1 MPNMKIPR
9 TEMPQ
14 QDPQVRARNF
24 LEVATGYTMQMALDE
39 ASRCLNCKHK
49 PCMEGCP
56 VSVKIPEFIALVA
69 EGKFED
75 AYNKITET
83 GKLFVQRI
91 KEARAEMA
99 K

>member
-49 PCMEGCP
+49 PCVAGCP
-56 VSVKIPEFIALVA
+56 VNIDIPDFIQKINEENL
-69 EGKFED
+69 EG
-75 AYNKITET
+75 AYQVISESSS
-83 GKLFVQRI
+83 LPAV
-91 KEARAEMA
+91 
-99 K
+99 

>member
-14 QDPQVRARNF
+14 QDPKVRARNF

-49 PCMEGCP
+49 PCVDGCP
-56 VSVKIPEFIALVA
+56 VNIDIPDFIQ
-69 EGKFED
+69 
-75 AYNKITET
+75 N
-83 GKLFVQRI
+83 I
-91 KEARAEMA
+91 K
-99 K
+99 